1 MSVPEK
7 VYAFLAIVFEIG
19 LVAFIL
25 TQPQYR
31 HLSFLLPASFAGLVV
46 NTILLFLIFRDIW
59 LRSFPNPRAKFI
71 WGGVILFIWPAA
83 IIYLLL
89 HGCRKR

>member
-1 MSVPEK
+1 MSLPEK
-7 VYAFLAIVFEIG
+7 IYAFLAVLFEVG
-19 LVAFIL
+19 LVAFFL
-25 TQPQYR
+25 LQPQYQ

-59 LRSFPNPRAKFI
+59 LRPFPNPRTKLL

-83 IIYLLL
+83 IIYLFL

>member
-7 VYAFLAIVFEIG
+7 IYAFAAILFEIG

-25 TQPQYR
+25 LQPQYR
-31 HLSFLLPASFAGLVV
+31 NLSFLLPASFAGMVV

-59 LRSFPNPRAKFI
+59 LRPFPNPKTKFI
-71 WGGVILFIWPAA
+71 WGGVVLFIWPTA